1 MKTPMPP
8 KPDNVSLFFFRRFW
22 ANTDLSV
29 GNDWYNWKNI
39 ENIPTCGLFDFPP
52 ATELEFYPAPANVD
66 FEFIELPLHEAL
78 STLDDEMRFELNP
91 LRWHRVKKML
101 SDGRIEYPEMTL
113 NKEGSPVLMDGRH
126 RIVAMIKLMDMQSAP
141 FAVAPE
147 HLQAVR
153 NHFL

>member
-29 GNDWYNWKNI
+29 GDDWYDWKNI
-39 ENIPTCGLFDFPP
+39 ENIPTCGIFDFPSP
-52 ATELEFYPAPANVD
+52 LTLEFDPAPANVE
-66 FEFIELPLHEAL
+66 FEFIELPLNAALFTLHE
-78 STLDDEMRFELNP
+78 EMRFELNP

-113 NKEGSPVLMDGRH
+113 NKEGIPVLMDGRH
-126 RIVAMIKLMDMQSAP
+126 RIVAMMKLMGMEFAP
-141 FAVAPE
+141 FAVEPA
-147 HLQAVR
+147 HVAAVR
-153 NHFL
+153 RYFF